1 MMGRLKHDQGQFF
14 DSFRLDEAVPGDHP
28 IRQIA
33 SVLDLSWVHLELAP
47 FYPNIG
53 RPSID
58 PEAHDPDADCR
69 LRVRNPLRA
78 GIVSRRAGELGLS
91 LVLRAVYRRQGAG
104 PFGVLAR
111 AS

>member
-1 MMGRLKHDQGQFF
+1 MMGRLKHDQGQFVY
-14 DSFRLDEAVPGDHP
+14 SFRLDEAVPGDHP

-58 PEAHDPDADCR
+58 PELMIR
-69 LRVRNPLRA
+69 MLIVGGVRNPLRA

>member
-1 MMGRLKHDQGQFF
+1 MGRLKHDQGQFF
-14 DSFRLDEAVPGDHP
+14 YSFRLNEAVPCDHP

-47 FYPNIG
+47 FYPNVG

-58 PEAHDPDADCR
+58 PELMIRMLIVGYVFD
-69 LRVRNPLRA
+69 PLRA